1 MIGID
6 VPLPRG
12 PVSLSAPA
20 EPGPDDC
27 RPLAGPPRLI
37 LFARS
42 GFSAELVRLAG
53 RRPDVEL
60 VHLGR
65 LYGGD

>member
-1 MIGID
+1 M
-6 VPLPRG
+6 
-12 PVSLSAPA
+12 
-20 EPGPDDC
+20 
-27 RPLAGPPRLI
+27 AGPPRLI